1 MNSPENS
8 KIFIV
13 EDNFMY
19 SYILEEMLK
28 EENNYKI
35 TTFSTG
41 EGCVEMLQNNPD
53 LIILDYN
60 LEGAMNGMDTFKM
73 ISSMKPKIPV
83 IILSS
88 QTDVQIAT
96 DLLKMGA
103 FDYIQKK
110 DGETALLNLE
120 NSIFKALKRK

>member
-88 QTDVQIAT
+88 QTDIQIAT
-96 DLLKMGA
+96 DLLKMG
-103 FDYIQKK
+103 FR
-110 DGETALLNLE
+110 LLL
-120 NSIFKALKRK
+120 